1 MSYARGRPTKDRNS
15 TLSDGFECTSK
26 MRDKILE
33 LRNDFNLHNNTK
45 MLLFISIVIN
55 DMVKYVSMYPEVWF
69 LDCTYGKIIFPTVWD
84 TWEDQVSNTRS
95 IVMKSRANWQKLLLT
110 LPNEFIWSIVVFLIR
125 NVDESEDSFFLL
137 LKFSSWRFISR
148 TRAPITSWQ
157 TTSSVKRP
165 SFLV

>member
-1 MSYARGRPTKDRNS
+1 
-15 TLSDGFECTSK
+15 

-95 IVMKSRANWQKLLLT
+95 IVMKSRAN
-110 LPNEFIWSIVVFLIR
+110 
-125 NVDESEDSFFLL
+125 
-137 LKFSSWRFISR
+137 
-148 TRAPITSWQ
+148 
-157 TTSSVKRP
+157 
-165 SFLV
+165 